1 MTPTEAY
8 QQIFDRKPYRTVG
21 RRAEDARQRNSV
33 CIGETGLITATVD
46 GIGYHGRSI
55 DALRETVDKVRE
67 LGRRAAPVLDAPL
80 RARNVQ
86 LWLVGKVRQALAGIR
101 HRHGLDS
108 ETGTI
113 SLALAVGIA
122 RLGHLQPD
130 TVQRL
135 ADAAPELSADD
146 ALDAA
151 TDIGVAAIVAH
162 YARAQAVAV
171 ATGLPVAEVWAQAV
185 DLGLDALEQCEV
197 EP

>member
-1 MTPTEAY
+1 MTPTQAY
-8 QQIFDRKPYRTVG
+8 KQIFDHKPHRVVG
-21 RRAEDARQRNSV
+21 RRAEDARKRHA
-33 CIGETGLITATVD
+33 ATVD
-46 GIGYHGRSI
+46 EWGIIGATVNGITYYGL
-55 DALRETVDKVRE
+55 DARE
-67 LGRRAAPVLDAPL
+67 LRRQVLRVIELGIPQPVLDPPQKARSVLLSL
-80 RARNVQ
+80 RGA
-86 LWLVGKVRQALAGIR
+86 VRQALAGIR
-101 HRHGLDS
+101 QRHGLDT

-122 RLGHLQPD
+122 RLGHLRPD

-185 DLGLDALEQCEV
+185 DLGLDALEQCGV

>member
-1 MTPTEAY
+1 MTPTQAY
-8 QQIFDRKPYRTVG
+8 EKIFDRKPYHVVG
-21 RRAEDARQRNSV
+21 RRAEDARKRHA
-33 CIGETGLITATVD
+33 ATVD
-46 GIGYHGRSI
+46 EWGIIGATVNGITYYGL
-55 DALRETVDKVRE
+55 DARE
-67 LGRRAAPVLDAPL
+67 LRRQVLRVIELGIPQPVLDPPQKARSVLLSL
-80 RARNVQ
+80 RGA
-86 LWLVGKVRQALAGIR
+86 VRQALAGIR
-101 HRHGLDS
+101 HRHGLDT

-122 RLGHLQPD
+122 RLGHLRPD

-171 ATGLPVAEVWAQAV
+171 ATGLPVDEVWAQAV
-185 DLGLDALEQCEV
+185 DLGLEALEQCGV